1 MKIDIT
7 SGQLIVASG
16 CYGYS
21 SAISSLIISTAFSH
35 NRYTTPGQ
43 RISARS
49 IVVRETHSQKKQT
62 KIDYRPPCFP
72 TRLLFLKL
80 GRGCWPDDPKKQP
93 PPPLCQLNGIISC
106 AREKKRNLTIVRWQ
120 IGKLDSATVKFR
132 NGLINSIWNFLFR
145 LIPE

>member
-21 SAISSLIISTAFSH
+21 SAISSLIITTAFSH

-49 IVVRETHSQKKQT
+49 IVVRETHSQMKQT

-72 TRLLFLKL
+72 TRILFLKL
-80 GRGCWPDDPKKQP
+80 GRGCWPDDPKKQL
-93 PPPLCQLNGIISC
+93 PPPLSLPVERDHFMYE
-106 AREKKRNLTIVRWQ
+106 REKEKSYHRQVTNRQTWLRHCEIYKWINQ
-120 IGKLDSATVKFR
+120 FNMKFS
-132 NGLINSIWNFLFR
+132 GEL
-145 LIPE
+145 